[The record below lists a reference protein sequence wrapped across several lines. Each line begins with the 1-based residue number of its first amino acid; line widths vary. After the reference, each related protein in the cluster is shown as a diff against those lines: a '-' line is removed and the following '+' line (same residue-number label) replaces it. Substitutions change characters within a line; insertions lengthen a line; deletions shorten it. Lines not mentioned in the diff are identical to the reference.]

1 MSFITFLEEK
11 ISLILYQISFLIITT
26 MIFLMANIQKF
37 YIVIT
42 VGVLSIFM
50 LGYLLSEY
58 FRQKKKS
65 KKIISLVDNVSEKYL
80 ISEIIKEPLE
90 MENKAY
96 YYALKQACKSMN
108 DRIGE
113 LEKENAEYQEYVE
126 SFVHEIKTPIS
137 ALSLALENNND
148 FRLKQEVDKI
158 NQLVEQMLYY
168 ARSENTEK
176 DYFVKEIQLAEIIHS
191 VILKYRHYM
200 LNKKITLNVH
210 DLDHIVITDEK
221 WLVFII
227 SQIIQNSI
235 KYLDEKW
242 LVFII
247 SQIIQN
253 SIKYLDKDKKEIE
266 VWGENSNNYISL
278 IIKDNGCGIKESDLV
293 RIFEKGFTGTNR
305 KKGYS
310 TGMGLYLTKKLCDKL
325 GLKLQIQSKEKEF
338 TILTITFPKSGLH
351 KIEN

>member
-26 MIFLMANIQKF
+26 MIFLMADIPKF
-37 YIVIT
+37 YILIT

-58 FRQKKKS
+58 FRQKKKA
-65 KKIISLVDNVSEKYL
+65 KKIISLVDNVNEKYL

-113 LEKENAEYQEYVE
+113 LEKENTEYQEYVE

-210 DLDHIVITDEK
+210 DLEHIVIT
-221 WLVFII
+221 
-227 SQIIQNSI
+227 
-235 KYLDEKW
+235 DEKW

-266 VWGENSNNYISL
+266 VWGENSNNYINL

-325 GLKLQIQSKEKEF
+325 GLK
-338 TILTITFPKSGLH
+338 
-351 KIEN
+351 

>member
-26 MIFLMANIQKF
+26 MIFLMADIQKF

-42 VGVLSIFM
+42 LGVLSIFM

-58 FRQKKKS
+58 FRQKKKA
-65 KKIISLVDNVSEKYL
+65 KKIISLVDNVNEKYL

-210 DLDHIVITDEK
+210 DLEHIVIT
-221 WLVFII
+221 
-227 SQIIQNSI
+227 
-235 KYLDEKW
+235 DEKW

-266 VWGENSNNYISL
+266 VWGENSNNYINL

-338 TILTITFPKSGLH
+338 TKLTITFPKSGLH

>member
-26 MIFLMANIQKF
+26 MIFLMADIQKF
-37 YIVIT
+37 YIAIT
-42 VGVLSIFM
+42 VGVLSVFM

-58 FRQKKKS
+58 FRQKKKT

-113 LEKENAEYQEYVE
+113 LEKENTEYQEYVE

-176 DYFVKEIQLAEIIHS
+176 DYFVKEIQLTEIIHS

-200 LNKKITLNVH
+200 LNKKISLNIH
-210 DLDHIVITDEK
+210 DLDYIVITDEK
-221 WLVFII
+221 WL
-227 SQIIQNSI
+227 
-235 KYLDEKW
+235 L
-242 LVFII
+242 FII

-266 VWGENSNNYISL
+266 VWGENNNNYINL

-325 GLKLQIQSKEKEF
+325 GLQLQIQSKEKEF
-338 TILTITFPKSGLH
+338 TKLTITFPKSGIH

>member
-26 MIFLMANIQKF
+26 MIFLMSDIQKF

-58 FRQKKKS
+58 FRQKKKA
-65 KKIISLVDNVSEKYL
+65 KKIISLVDNVNEKYL

-210 DLDHIVITDEK
+210 DLEHIVIT
-221 WLVFII
+221 
-227 SQIIQNSI
+227 
-235 KYLDEKW
+235 DEKW

-266 VWGENSNNYISL
+266 VWGENSNNYINL

-338 TILTITFPKSGLH
+338 TKLTITFPKSGLH

>member
-26 MIFLMANIQKF
+26 MIFLMADIQKF
-37 YIVIT
+37 YIAIT
-42 VGVLSIFM
+42 VGVLSVFM

-58 FRQKKKS
+58 VRQKKKT

-96 YYALKQACKSMN
+96 YYALKQACKAMN
-108 DRIGE
+108 DRISE

-176 DYFVKEIQLAEIIHS
+176 DYFVKEIQLTEIIHS

-200 LNKKITLNVH
+200 LNKKISLNIH
-210 DLDHIVITDEK
+210 DLDYIVITDEK
-221 WLVFII
+221 WL
-227 SQIIQNSI
+227 
-235 KYLDEKW
+235 L
-242 LVFII
+242 FII

-266 VWGENSNNYISL
+266 VWGENNNNYINL

-325 GLKLQIQSKEKEF
+325 GLQLQIQSKEKEF
-338 TILTITFPKSGLH
+338 TKLTITFPKSGLH

>member
-26 MIFLMANIQKF
+26 MIFLMADIQKF

-58 FRQKKKS
+58 FRQKKKA
-65 KKIISLVDNVSEKYL
+65 KKIISLVDNVNEKYL

-176 DYFVKEIQLAEIIHS
+176 DYFVKYIQLAEIIHS

-210 DLDHIVITDEK
+210 DLEHIVIT
-221 WLVFII
+221 
-227 SQIIQNSI
+227 
-235 KYLDEKW
+235 DEKW

-266 VWGENSNNYISL
+266 VWGENSNNYINL

-338 TILTITFPKSGLH
+338 TKLTITFPKSGLH

>member
-1 MSFITFLEEK
+1 MN
-11 ISLILYQISFLIITT
+11 ILD
-26 MIFLMANIQKF
+26 
-37 YIVIT
+37 
-42 VGVLSIFM
+42 
-50 LGYLLSEY
+50 
-58 FRQKKKS
+58 KKRKL

-108 DRIGE
+108 DRISE

-200 LNKKITLNVH
+200 LNKKITLNIH
-210 DLDHIVITDEK
+210 DLDYIVITDEK
-221 WLVFII
+221 WL
-227 SQIIQNSI
+227 S
-235 KYLDEKW
+235 
-242 LVFII
+242 FII

-266 VWGENSNNYISL
+266 VWGENNNNYIDL
-278 IIKDNGCGIKESDLV
+278 IIKDNGCGIKEADLV

-338 TILTITFPKSGLH
+338 TKLTITFPKSGLH

>member
-26 MIFLMANIQKF
+26 MIFLMADIQKF

-58 FRQKKKS
+58 FRQKKKA
-65 KKIISLVDNVSEKYL
+65 KKIISLVDNVNEKYL

-235 KYLDEKW
+235 KYLD
-242 LVFII
+242 
-247 SQIIQN
+247 
-253 SIKYLDKDKKEIE
+253 KDKKEIE
-266 VWGENSNNYISL
+266 VWEENSNNYINL

-338 TILTITFPKSGLH
+338 TKLTITFPKSGLH

>member
-158 NQLVEQMLYY
+158 NQLVEQMIYY

-235 KYLDEKW
+235 KYLD
-242 LVFII
+242 
-247 SQIIQN
+247 
-253 SIKYLDKDKKEIE
+253 KDKKEIE
-266 VWGENSNNYISL
+266 VWGENSNNYINL

-338 TILTITFPKSGLH
+338 TKLTITFPKSGLH

>member
-58 FRQKKKS
+58 FRQKKKA

-158 NQLVEQMLYY
+158 NQLVEQMIYY

-235 KYLDEKW
+235 KYLD
-242 LVFII
+242 
-247 SQIIQN
+247 
-253 SIKYLDKDKKEIE
+253 KDKKEIE
-266 VWGENSNNYISL
+266 VWGENSNNYINL

-338 TILTITFPKSGLH
+338 TKLTITFPKSGLH

>member
-26 MIFLMANIQKF
+26 MIFLMADIQKF
-37 YIVIT
+37 YIAIT
-42 VGVLSIFM
+42 VGVLSVFM

-58 FRQKKKS
+58 VRQKKKT

-96 YYALKQACKSMN
+96 YYALKQACKAMN
-108 DRIGE
+108 DRISE

-176 DYFVKEIQLAEIIHS
+176 DYFVKEIQLTEIIHS

-200 LNKKITLNVH
+200 LNKKISLNIH
-210 DLDHIVITDEK
+210 DLDYIVITDEK
-221 WLVFII
+221 WL
-227 SQIIQNSI
+227 
-235 KYLDEKW
+235 L
-242 LVFII
+242 FII

-266 VWGENSNNYISL
+266 VWGENNNNYINL

-325 GLKLQIQSKEKEF
+325 GLQLQIQSKEKEF
-338 TILTITFPKSGLH
+338 TKLTITFPKSGIH

>member
-26 MIFLMANIQKF
+26 MIFLMADIQKF

-58 FRQKKKS
+58 FRQKKKA
-65 KKIISLVDNVSEKYL
+65 KKIISLVDNVNEKYL

-235 KYLDEKW
+235 KYLD
-242 LVFII
+242 
-247 SQIIQN
+247 
-253 SIKYLDKDKKEIE
+253 KDKKEIE
-266 VWGENSNNYISL
+266 VWGENSNNYINL

-338 TILTITFPKSGLH
+338 TKLTITFPKSGLH
-351 KIEN
+351 KIEND

>member
-26 MIFLMANIQKF
+26 MIFLMADIQKF
-37 YIVIT
+37 YIAIT
-42 VGVLSIFM
+42 VGVLSVFM

-58 FRQKKKS
+58 FRQKKKT

-96 YYALKQACKSMN
+96 YYALKQACKAMN
-108 DRIGE
+108 DRISE

-176 DYFVKEIQLAEIIHS
+176 DYFVKEIQLTEIIHS

-200 LNKKITLNVH
+200 LNKKISLNIH
-210 DLDHIVITDEK
+210 DLDYIVITDEK
-221 WLVFII
+221 WL
-227 SQIIQNSI
+227 
-235 KYLDEKW
+235 L
-242 LVFII
+242 FII

-266 VWGENSNNYISL
+266 VWGENNNNYINL

-325 GLKLQIQSKEKEF
+325 GLQLQIQSKEKEF
-338 TILTITFPKSGLH
+338 TKLTITFPKSGIH

>member
-26 MIFLMANIQKF
+26 MIFLMADIQKF
-37 YIVIT
+37 YIAIT

-50 LGYLLSEY
+50 LGYLLNEY
-58 FRQKKKS
+58 FRQKKKA
-65 KKIISLVDNVSEKYL
+65 KKIISLADNVSEKYL

-108 DRIGE
+108 DRIGK
-113 LEKENAEYQEYVE
+113 LEKENTEYQEYVE

-235 KYLDEKW
+235 KYLD
-242 LVFII
+242 
-247 SQIIQN
+247 
-253 SIKYLDKDKKEIE
+253 KDKKEIE
-266 VWGENSNNYISL
+266 VWGENSNNYINL

-338 TILTITFPKSGLH
+338 TKLTITFPKSGLH

>member
-26 MIFLMANIQKF
+26 MIFLMADIQKF
-37 YIVIT
+37 YIAIT
-42 VGVLSIFM
+42 VGVLSVFM

-58 FRQKKKS
+58 FRQKKKT
-65 KKIISLVDNVSEKYL
+65 KKIISLVDNVNEKYL

-108 DRIGE
+108 DRISE
-113 LEKENAEYQEYVE
+113 LEKENTEYQEYVE

-200 LNKKITLNVH
+200 LNKKISLNIH
-210 DLDHIVITDEK
+210 DLDYIVITDEK
-221 WLVFII
+221 WL
-227 SQIIQNSI
+227 
-235 KYLDEKW
+235 L
-242 LVFII
+242 FII

-266 VWGENSNNYISL
+266 VWGENNNNYINL

-325 GLKLQIQSKEKEF
+325 GLQLQIQSKEKEF
-338 TILTITFPKSGLH
+338 TKLTITFPKSGLH